1 MFEPTGIFGSVTA
14 HLKAGDLA
22 PDLVFTKILNASSA
36 APWRSANLSG
46 QMTVLAFFPDT
57 SHNLQSV
64 SRWNALVDQF
74 ADKPVQFVWIIGEKE
89 SSLLPWLQKHPIKGW
104 VFHDPLGATGRSYGL
119 EDLSAAIIGN
129 DRRIVGFDQMIVP
142 DSDTINAALQGR
154 RSENLDAEPLRMPR
168 ADEHKPDFPPSYT
181 LHISPAK
188 DETRGDFSN
197 GTFHSFR
204 GPTLKV
210 VISQLYEINTIRI
223 HLPPALDDD
232 KRYDFALVL
241 PEPESQE
248 SMNNR
253 IRQGI
258 EDHFRVKVTR
268 EERLLD
274 VYIVAAPN
282 GNPPEKARLEDPE
295 KTSGIKMGSVQVQA
309 PKAAAKPH
317 QFVGFPKAVGISAIR
332 GISVDGTVD
341 DLCRTLE
348 IALDRPVVNET
359 NLQGDFAF
367 CVKASDGPENDF
379 LERLRDE
386 LNLTITPA
394 QRSIEIVVLEPR

>member
-1 MFEPTGIFGSVTA
+1 MIGPTGIFGPVTA

-36 APWRSANLSG
+36 APWSSANLSG

-57 SHNLQSV
+57 SHNLQSL

-74 ADKPVQFVWIIGEKE
+74 ADKPVQFLWITGEKE

-119 EDLSAAIIGN
+119 EDLSAVIIGN

-154 RSENLDAEPLRMPR
+154 RSVNLGAEPPRMPR
-168 ADEHKPDFPPSYT
+168 AEEHKPDFPPSYT
-181 LHISPAK
+181 LYISPAK
-188 DETRGDFSN
+188 DEISGDFSN
-197 GTFHSFR
+197 GTFHSFQ
-204 GPTLKV
+204 GFTLKV
-210 VISQLYEINTIRI
+210 VISQLYEINPIRI

-241 PEPESQE
+241 PEYESQE

-258 EDHFRVKVTR
+258 EDHFRVNVTR

-274 VYIVAAPN
+274 VYVVTASN
-282 GNPPEKARLEDPE
+282 GAPPEEARLEDPLYGMFM
-295 KTSGIKMGSVQVQA
+295 SSVQFQA
-309 PKAAAKPH
+309 PKAEANPD
-317 QFVGFPKAVGISAIR
+317 QFVGFPKAIGISAVR
-332 GISVDGTVD
+332 GISVDGTAD

-348 IALDRPVVNET
+348 ISLDRPVVNET

-367 CVKASDGPENDF
+367 RVKASDGPENDF
-379 LERLRDE
+379 LERLRDQ

-394 QRSIEIVVLEPR
+394 QRSVEIVALEPR

>member
-1 MFEPTGIFGSVTA
+1 MFEPTGIFGSVTG
-14 HLKAGDLA
+14 HVKAGDLA
-22 PDLVFTKILNASSA
+22 PDLVFTKILNARSA
-36 APWRSANLSG
+36 APWGSANLSG

-74 ADKPVQFVWIIGEKE
+74 ADQPVQFVWITAEKE

-104 VFHDPLGATGRSYGL
+104 VFHDPDGATGRSYGM
-119 EDLSAAIIGN
+119 EDLSAVIIGN
-129 DRRIVGFDQMIVP
+129 DRRIAGFDQMIVP

-154 RSENLDAEPLRMPR
+154 RSVNLYAEPPRMLR
-168 ADEHKPDFPPSYT
+168 ADDHKPDFPPSYT
-181 LHISPAK
+181 LHVSAAK
-188 DETRGDFSN
+188 DETSGDFRN
-197 GTFHSFR
+197 GTFHSFQ
-204 GPTLKV
+204 GSTLKV
-210 VISQLYEINTIRI
+210 VISQLYGINPIRI
-223 HLPPALDDD
+223 HLPPALDDE

-253 IRQGI
+253 IGQGI

-268 EERLLD
+268 EEHLLE
-274 VYIVAAPN
+274 VYVVTASN
-282 GNPPEKARLEDPE
+282 GAPPEEVRLEDPGE
-295 KTSGIKMGSVQVQA
+295 TSGIKMGSVQVQA
-309 PKAAAKPH
+309 PQAAANPD

-332 GISVDGTVD
+332 GISVDGTAG

-359 NLQGDFAF
+359 NLQGQFAF
-367 CVKASDGPENDF
+367 RVEASDGPENDF

-386 LNLTITPA
+386 LNLAVTPA
-394 QRSIEIVVLEPR
+394 QRNVEIVVLEPR